1 MALLEVDKLNVRF
14 HTPDGEVHAVRDLGF
29 SLDKG
34 ETLGIVGE
42 SGSGKSQSMMS
53 IIGLLASNGR
63 AEGSARFD
71 GTELVGMP
79 LAELR
84 RVRGRRIGMIFQD
97 PMTSLN
103 PYMTVFQQMA
113 QVLQHHE
120 GIGRKAARAR
130 CIELLDA
137 VHIPE
142 ANKRVDM
149 YPHEFSGG
157 MRQRVMI
164 ASAMLC
170 QPDLLIADEPT
181 TALDV
186 TVQAQILELMRE
198 VRRDFGT
205 SIILITHD
213 LGVVAGLCDRVL
225 VMHRGEEKES
235 GPVDEIFYRPQHA
248 YTRALLAAVPRLDRA
263 EIQRLAAVA
272 PEEGEAQPADPAA
285 ERLRR
290 EPDREAPPLLQAD
303 ELKVHFKLAPETLLG
318 RARTLKA
325 VDGVSL
331 ALHPGETLGVVGESG
346 CGKSTL
352 ARAVLRLVPPTAGR
366 VTLLGEDITSLDK
379 KAMRPH
385 RHDMQVIF
393 QDPLASLNPRMT
405 VGDIVAEPL
414 QTHFPAMRRAEVRS
428 KVDAMLERVGLGP
441 EHFNRYPHEF
451 SGGQC
456 QRIGIARALVLE
468 PKLVICDEPVSALD
482 VSIQAQIVNLLMD
495 LQAEMNLSL
504 VFIAH
509 DLAVVRHISHRIMV
523 MYLGRVAEIADRV
536 ALYERP
542 LHPYT
547 RALIGAVPI
556 PDPAKERAKAYT
568 PLQGDLPSPV
578 NPPSGCAFRT
588 RCPIAEPRCAA
599 EMPPLRRVGDHLV
612 ACHLAGQPEALAAAP
627 GQFSEMRTDA

>member
-1 MALLEVDKLNVRF
+1 MTLLSVDKLNVRF
-14 HTPDGEVHAVRDLGF
+14 NTPDGAVHAVRDLGF
-29 SLDKG
+29 AIARG

-53 IIGLLASNGR
+53 LIGLLASNGR
-63 AEGSARFD
+63 ASGSARFD
-71 GTELVGMP
+71 GAELIGMP
-79 LAELR
+79 IDAMR
-84 RVRGRRIGMIFQD
+84 RIRGRRIGMIFQD

-103 PYMTVFQQMA
+103 PYMTVYQQMS
-113 QVLQHHE
+113 QVLVHHE
-120 GIGRKAARAR
+120 KLGRKATRAR

-142 ANKRVDM
+142 ASKRVDM

-170 QPDLLIADEPT
+170 RPDLLIADEPT

-186 TVQAQILELMRE
+186 TVQAQILELMRD

-205 SIILITHD
+205 AIILITHD

-225 VMHRGEEKES
+225 VMHGGEEKES
-235 GPVDEIFYRPQHA
+235 GPVDEIFYRPRHP

-263 EIQRLAAVA
+263 EPGRLASVPGTSDETVPVPAEPIQRH
-272 PEEGEAQPADPAA
+272 
-285 ERLRR
+285 
-290 EPDREAPPLLQAD
+290 EPDMTAAPLLEVTD
-303 ELKVHFKLAPETLLG
+303 LRVHFRLAPETAFAKSLV
-318 RARTLKA
+318 LKA
-325 VDGVSL
+325 VDGV
-331 ALHPGETLGVVGESG
+331 ALELRPGETLGVVGESG

-352 ARAVLRLVPPTAGR
+352 ARAVLRLVPATTGR
-366 VTLLGEDITSLDK
+366 ISLLGEDITAKDK
-379 KAMRPH
+379 KAMRIH
-385 RHDMQVIF
+385 RRDMQVVF
-393 QDPLASLNPRMT
+393 QDPLASLNPRMS
-405 VGDIVAEPL
+405 VGDIIAEPVW
-414 QTHFPAMRRAEVRS
+414 THFPSMPRREVRQ
-428 KVDAMLERVGLGP
+428 KVEAMLGRVGLGP
-441 EHFNRYPHEF
+441 EHVNRYPHEF

-495 LQAEMNLSL
+495 LQAEMHLSL
-504 VFIAH
+504 IFIAH

-523 MYLGRVAEIADRV
+523 MYLGRVAEVADRV
-536 ALYERP
+536 SLYERP

-547 RALIGAVPI
+547 QALIRAVPI
-556 PDPAKERAKAYT
+556 PDPEKERAKPHA

-578 NPPSGCAFRT
+578 DPPSGCVFRS
-588 RCPIAEPRCAA
+588 RCPIAVERCAV
-599 EMPPLRRVGDHLV
+599 ETPVLRPVKDHLV
-612 ACHLAGQPEALAAAP
+612 ACHRA
-627 GQFSEMRTDA
+627 

>member
-1 MALLEVDKLNVRF
+1 MTLLAVDRLNVRF
-14 HTPDGEVHAVRDLGF
+14 NTPDGEVHAVRDLGF
-29 SLDKG
+29 SLARG

-53 IIGLLASNGR
+53 LIGLLASNGR
-63 AEGSARFD
+63 ASGSARFD
-71 GTELVGMP
+71 GAELIGMP
-79 LAELR
+79 IAALR
-84 RVRGRRIGMIFQD
+84 RIRGRRIGMIFQD

-103 PYMTVFQQMA
+103 PYMTVFEQMA
-113 QVLQHHE
+113 QVLAHHE
-120 GIGRKAARAR
+120 KLGRKQTRTR
-130 CIELLDA
+130 CIELLEK

-142 ANKRVDM
+142 AAKRVDM

-170 QPDLLIADEPT
+170 RPDLLIADEPT

-213 LGVVAGLCDRVL
+213 LGVVAGLCERVL
-225 VMHRGEEKES
+225 VMHGGEEKES
-235 GPVDEIFYRPQHA
+235 GLVDDIFYRPRHA

-263 EIQRLAAVA
+263 EIKRLASLDAA
-272 PEEGEAQPADPAA
+272 AAASGGEALPGEGAAA
-285 ERLRR
+285 EEALVRR
-290 EPDREAPPLLQAD
+290 EPDYSAAPLLEVD
-303 ELKVHFKLAPETLLG
+303 DLRVHFRLAPETTF
-318 RARTLKA
+318 ARPRVLKA
-325 VDGVSL
+325 VDGVNL
-331 ALHPGETLGVVGESG
+331 DLRPGETLGVVGESG

-352 ARAVLRLVPPTAGR
+352 ARAVLRLVPATTGR
-366 VTLLGEDITSLDK
+366 VCLLGEDITAKDK
-379 KAMRPH
+379 KAMRIH
-385 RHDMQVIF
+385 RRDMQVIF

-405 VGDIVAEPL
+405 VGGIIAEPL
-414 QTHFPAMRRAEVRS
+414 WTHFPAMPRREVRQ
-428 KVDAMLERVGLGP
+428 KVEVMLGRVGLGP
-441 EHFNRYPHEF
+441 EHVNRYPHEF

-456 QRIGIARALVLE
+456 QRIGIARALVLQ

-523 MYLGRVAEIADRV
+523 MYLGRIAEIADRN
-536 ALYERP
+536 ALYEQP
-542 LHPYT
+542 MHPYT
-547 RALIGAVPI
+547 RALIRAVPI
-556 PDPAKERAKAYT
+556 PDPEKERAKPHA

-588 RCPIAEPRCAA
+588 RCPIAVARCAV
-599 EMPPLRRVGDHLV
+599 ETPELRRIDGHLV
-612 ACHLAGQPEALAAAP
+612 ACHEA
-627 GQFSEMRTDA
+627 